1 MNEKEGCNYFLLELK
16 LFMVNLFNVVGVLN
30 NYFKLLLNIYVFGEW
45 KFVVFY
51 FFLVVVI

>member
-30 NYFKLLLNIYVFGEW
+30 NYFKLLLNIYVFGECE
-45 KFVVFY
+45 FVVFY